1 MTESLIILTKLT
13 TKILFTDSSSPLQRS
28 THTYQQIKMKTL
40 EEWSKVLPSL
50 VQTAFKLNY
59 PLTFKCCQCKLTERE
74 LKSLYRCLDCGPS
87 RYSCS
92 PCLAKA
98 HYNPH
103 LHVFDMFAVSTD
115 THIYSQESPVWR
127 RMDGHQWYSIL
138 RTYCN
143 HWWQINCFIDIES
156 FWIEWMI
163 DWLVGVDA
171 MTVLRISG

>member
-1 MTESLIILTKLT
+1 MTESLMILTRLT

-59 PLTFKCCQCKLTERE
+59 PLTFECCQCKLTERE

-87 RYSCS
+87 RYSCR

-98 HYNPH
+98 HYNRH
-103 LHVFDMFAVSTD
+103 LHVFGMFAVSTD
-115 THIYSQESPVWR
+115 THIYSQESAVWR
-127 RMDGHQWYSIL
+127 RMDDHQCDTAYSELVVIIDDKSIVLLIL
-138 RTYCN
+138 N
-143 HWWQINCFIDIES
+143 LFGLSGWL
-156 FWIEWMI
+156 I
-163 DWLVGVDA
+163 DWLG
-171 MTVLRISG
+171 